1 MAVRMASRKASS
13 LAKGMAGRSIPAP
26 SGQYTVGCVDLMHKL
41 EGDNDGLLVR
51 LFYPTTPQI
60 QAEGT
65 TGYQYAKWMPHAKYT
80 KTTFN
85 FIETMVP
92 GLSSNAIDVFAGK
105 PSSPCFDP
113 KILSILDITVYM
125 VCVCAAD
132 PIAPAFEGAP
142 LFHQSTVSPSSA
154 QKQST
159 KSIKKSTFPVIVFAH
174 GMGGMRTV
182 SSGICCDL
190 ASHGYVV
197 AAIEH
202 R

>member
-26 SGQYTVGCVDLMHKL
+26 SGRYTVGCVDLMHKL

-60 QAEGT
+60 QEGGT

-92 GLSSNAIDVFAGK
+92 GLSSNAIDVFTGK
-105 PSSPCFDP
+105 PSSLCLDP
-113 KILSILDITVYM
+113 KILY
-125 VCVCAAD
+125 
-132 PIAPAFEGAP
+132 
-142 LFHQSTVSPSSA
+142 
-154 QKQST
+154 
-159 KSIKKSTFPVIVFAH
+159 
-174 GMGGMRTV
+174 
-182 SSGICCDL
+182 
-190 ASHGYVV
+190 
-197 AAIEH
+197 
-202 R
+202 